1 MNKSLEKF
9 NHFLNFLAY
18 KYNLNFD
25 TISKDLQDFCKDEKD
40 NLFLTTLE
48 DDYKN
53 FIDINEER
61 LEAQFGK
68 EHGFQTSVRGLKVRG
83 SYPSQEEAEL
93 RCKMLREV
101 DPNHDVYV
109 GPVGMW
115 MPFHPES
122 YKTGR
127 VEYLEDELNQI
138 MQEKNKNE
146 ASAKVEFEK
155 RVRSTKEKAME
166 DNPGGLFL
174 LSSWHYP
181 QLAKKAAWQPMLI
194 GQLREKNTQRHVL
207 CAKQDIA
214 NFAALKGAKVA
225 SAGNKAFTLNVLAD
239 LLGAEH
245 RALVTEQNVLAV
257 PKDIDALMAIGF
269 GVAQAAVATEGG
281 LARLAKTN
289 AKQHDALKQLA
300 TGPERLLSIVVAP
313 AVPDA
318 ASQSLIKV
326 LAGMGADAEGQQR
339 LRLLGLDGLVP
350 IADAQRT
357 ELRK

>member
-1 MNKSLEKF
+1 M
-9 NHFLNFLAY
+9 
-18 KYNLNFD
+18 
-25 TISKDLQDFCKDEKD
+25 
-40 NLFLTTLE
+40 
-48 DDYKN
+48 
-53 FIDINEER
+53 
-61 LEAQFGK
+61 
-68 EHGFQTSVRGLKVRG
+68 RGLRRAGVIGKVRG
-83 SYPSQEEAEL
+83 TRFTMPSPRKLSRRHAL
-93 RCKMLREV
+93 GAVAMGCL
-101 DPNHDVYV
+101 
-109 GPVGMW
+109 GA
-115 MPFHPES
+115 PFF
-122 YKTGR
+122 
-127 VEYLEDELNQI
+127 L
-138 MQEKNKNE
+138 
-146 ASAKVEFEK
+146 
-155 RVRSTKEKAME
+155 RSTRAQAAGATIHFYSPETNINNFGTLKGEFDGFFKESGGHKFQPYGVRAAFEKAME

-350 IADAQRT
+350 IAEAQRT